1 MPADLPLV
9 LTFVLSF
16 AAAVFLAAAE
26 TALLRVGPAR
36 AAAIAE
42 TDARGGAQL
51 ARLVDDLPQ
60 VLNTIL
66 LMALLAQIVAATVTG
81 IVMERWFGNLGVT
94 IGSIILTIVLFI
106 YAEAIPKTY
115 AVRHA
120 DRVAIHLSGPI
131 ATLEWV
137 MRPLVKVLVRVADL
151 QAPGKGIATSPTVTE
166 AELRRLAGFA
176 VEEGEIEVIDG
187 ALIERAFR
195 FGDRRTDDIMV
206 PRTDIVGVASDTPVT
221 DAIDVALEAG
231 HRRLVTFDGS
241 LDHIT
246 GVVRLRD
253 LAGVPEDRRHIGV
266 GSLAVEP
273 LAIPESSR
281 IVTLLREMQ
290 TTGTHLAVVVDEY
303 GGTAGMVTVED
314 IAEELLGSI
323 AADETD
329 EDITQ
334 IDGATWSVAGRLPIE
349 DLADIVGSS
358 IEGESNTVGGLVVGL
373 LGRLAVVGDT
383 VEVEGSTLRVTGVR
397 GRRVQRVH
405 ITRAADSPES
415 PLD

>member
-1 MPADLPLV
+1 MLDSCPMPADLPLV
-9 LTFVLSF
+9 LVFILAF
-16 AAAVFLAAAE
+16 GAAVFLAAAE

-36 AAAIAE
+36 ADALAE
-42 TDARGGAQL
+42 TYPKRGVRL
-51 ARLVDDLPQ
+51 ARLVNDLPQ

-66 LMALLAQIVAATVTG
+66 LVALLSQIIAATVTG
-81 IVMERWFGNLGVT
+81 ILTERWFGNLGVT
-94 IGSIILTIVLFI
+94 IGSIALTIVLFI

-120 DRVAIHLSGPI
+120 DRVAVHLSGPI
-131 ATLEWV
+131 AILEWTL
-137 MRPLVKVLVRVADL
+137 RPLVRVLVRVADL

-206 PRTDIVGVASDTPVT
+206 PRTDIVGVSSEAPVT
-221 DAIDVALEAG
+221 QAMEVALEVG
-231 HRRLVTFDGS
+231 HRRLVTFEGS

-253 LAGVPEDRRHIGV
+253 LAAVPDDRRHIAV

-281 IVTLLREMQ
+281 IATLLREMQ
-290 TTGTHLAVVVDEY
+290 ATGKHLAVVVDEY
-303 GGTAGMVTVED
+303 GGTAGLVTVED

-323 AADETD
+323 TADDTEEDLVVMSDD
-329 EDITQ
+329 E
-334 IDGATWSVAGRLPIE
+334 WSVAGRLPIE
-349 DLADIVGSS
+349 DLADTLKLD
-358 IEGESNTVGGLVVGL
+358 IEGEWNTVGGLVVGL
-373 LGRLAVVGDT
+373 LGRLAAIGDT
-383 VEVEGSTLRVTGVR
+383 VEFENITLRVTGVR

-405 ITRAADSPES
+405 VSRTG
-415 PLD
+415 